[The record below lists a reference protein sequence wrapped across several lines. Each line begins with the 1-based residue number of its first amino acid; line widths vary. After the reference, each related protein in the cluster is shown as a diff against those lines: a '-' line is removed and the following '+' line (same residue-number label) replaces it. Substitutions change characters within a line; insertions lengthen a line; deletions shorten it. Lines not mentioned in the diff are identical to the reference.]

1 MTYRAHA
8 LLLSAAALLAGCG
21 SEQSGGVTTADGKT
35 AEYRI
40 DEANG
45 ETSMTIQT
53 PEGEATMRSGEA
65 VPVKLP
71 AGFTLFPGTQ
81 VVTSTIVNNPDGAGT
96 MVVFEAPAKASDIIA
111 HYKGQAARAGYAIEV
126 EATMNETMMLSGK
139 NAASGTS
146 FMVNTG
152 AVVDG
157 KTGGQLVFGKDTSKD
172 TGG

>member
-1 MTYRAHA
+1 MAYRAPV
-8 LLLSAAALLAGCG
+8 LLMTAAISLAACG
-21 SEQSGGVTTADGKT
+21 SEQSGSATTPDGET

-45 ETSMTIQT
+45 ETRMTIQT

-96 MVVFEAPAKASDIIA
+96 MAVFEAPAKASDIIA
-111 HYKGQAARAGYAIEV
+111 HYKGQAASAGYAIEV

-139 NAASGTS
+139 NATNGAS
-146 FMVNTG
+146 FMVSTG
-152 AVVDG
+152 AATDG
-157 KTGGQLVFGKDTSKD
+157 KTGGQLVFGTDES
-172 TGG
+172 G

>member
-1 MTYRAHA
+1 MKHLAT
-8 LLLSAAALLAGCG
+8 LSWLSVAALLAACG
-21 SEQSGGVTTADGKT
+21 SEKTGSVTTPDGKT

-71 AGFTLFPGTQ
+71 AGFTLYPGTQ

-96 MVVFEAPAKASDIIA
+96 MVVFKAPAKASDIIA
-111 HYKGQAARAGYAIEV
+111 HYKGQAASAGYAIEV

-139 NAASGTS
+139 NAASGAS
-146 FMVNTG
+146 FMVSTG

-157 KTGGQLVFGKDTSKD
+157 KTGGQLVFGKDKS
-172 TGG
+172 G